1 MSAGP
6 APSNPGSG
14 GPKSKAPKP
23 RPTSQLARFGPQILL
38 GGVVIGAAFAFFTT
52 RAPAP
57 QGAPQNSNPFR
68 TPGVQNVE
76 QAYANGGGTTTHQP
90 AYGGSTQGSR
100 GANGLRPGGATGL
113 RDGMNSEHV
122 GEEQR
127 PVQPGIVGE
136 KFHEMKYGSKSG
148 K

>member
-6 APSNPGSG
+6 SPGSNPGPISK
-14 GPKSKAPKP
+14 GPKPPAI
-23 RPTSQLARFGPQILL
+23 SQLSRLGPQILL
-38 GGVVIGAAFAFFTT
+38 GGLAVGCAYAFYTT
-52 RAPAP
+52 RAPTAKGSENTFNP
-57 QGAPQNSNPFR
+57 LRTQG
-68 TPGVQNVE
+68 VKNVE
-76 QAYANGGGTTTHQP
+76 NAYANGGGTKTHMP

-100 GANGLRPGGATGL
+100 GADGLRQGGGTGL
-113 RDGMNSEHV
+113 RDGMNTEHI

-127 PVQPGIVGE
+127 PVQPSVVGE

>member
-6 APSNPGSG
+6 SPGSSPAPPRK
-14 GPKSKAPKP
+14 GPKPPA
-23 RPTSQLARFGPQILL
+23 TSQLARFGPQLLL
-38 GGVVIGAAFAFFTT
+38 GGLAIGGAYAFFST
-52 RAPAP
+52 RAPAAK
-57 QGAPQNSNPFR
+57 GGDNTFNPLR
-68 TPGVQNVE
+68 TPGVKNVE
-76 QAYANGGGTTTHQP
+76 NAYANGGGTKTHMP

-100 GANGLRPGGATGL
+100 GADGLRQGGGTGL
-113 RDGMNSEHV
+113 KDGMNTDSI

-136 KFHEMKYGSKSG
+136 KFHEMKYGSKGG